1 MILVVDDALP
11 EPQRVLEHA
20 VTREFG
26 TVEGPDGQSYTGISL
41 DVPGWIAGPLY
52 TRLNELLGPIE
63 PTYLFFRV
71 SPAGSRPPQWVH
83 ADSKLGDATAVVY
96 LTPNPPPLSGTAIV
110 RHVDGLET
118 HPETLAEYD
127 TWRRD
132 HSDPAK
138 WIVRDFVPMKFNR
151 MVLLPGYPLH
161 AACPMV
167 GFGDGPWNARLVLV
181 TFFKKLGD

>member
-1 MILVVDDALP
+1 MILVVDDVFS

-26 TVEGPDGQSYTGISL
+26 TVEGPDGLPYKGISL

-52 TRLNELLGPIE
+52 TALNELLGPIE
-63 PTYLFFRV
+63 PTYLFLRV
-71 SPAGSRPPQWVH
+71 SPAGSRAPQWVH

-96 LTPNPPPLSGTAIV
+96 LTPSPPAGAGTAIV
-110 RHVDGLET
+110 RHVGGLEA
-118 HPETLAEYD
+118 HPETPEEYAV
-127 TWRRD
+127 WNRD
-132 HSDPAK
+132 HSDPSK

-161 AACPMV
+161 AAYPAE

-181 TFFKKLGD
+181 TFFRKLGD